1 LPFCRSDATEIAR
14 ACVETVPILVV
25 TEDRARMVYLEQGGF
40 MRVGVAGR
48 MLASQLEQPD
58 AVVWRVQ
65 AMVEGFESGG
75 SMDVLV
81 MLEDAPDHSPVLAH
95 VNSVPSPLSSA
106 ERPSRDIVTI
116 YGVPSA
122 ESLALALAAAV
133 EGHRSSTAHVAAI
146 RHLGVWAERGAI
158 GDAAW
163 RDAITGQLVT
173 RDLEI
178 PLDILHATASRLL
191 QECGQLIGRIAAGLS
206 MPDWPE
212 GARRAIT
219 ISLGPIVGLTA
230 PVFAPFESLLD
241 RVREA
246 DGLTFDFDGD

>member
-1 LPFCRSDATEIAR
+1 
-14 ACVETVPILVV
+14 
-25 TEDRARMVYLEQGGF
+25 
-40 MRVGVAGR
+40 
-48 MLASQLEQPD
+48 
-58 AVVWRVQ
+58 
-65 AMVEGFESGG
+65 
-75 SMDVLV
+75 MDVLV
-81 MLEDAPDHSPVLAH
+81 MLEENPDHSPVLAH
-95 VNSVPSPLSSA
+95 VNSVPSPLSSS
-106 ERPSRDIVTI
+106 ERPSRDIVTL

-133 EGHRSSTAHVAAI
+133 ESHRSNDRSTDAI

-163 RDAITGQLVT
+163 RDSVTGQLMT

-178 PLDILHATASRLL
+178 PLEILHATASCLL
-191 QECGQLIGRIAAGLS
+191 EECGQLIRRIAAGLS

-219 ISLGPIVGLTA
+219 VSLGPIMGLTA
-230 PVFAPFESLLD
+230 PMFAPFESILD

-246 DGLTFDFDGD
+246 DGLTFDFEGD